1 MEKNMIT
8 PSRGKLSLDGVV
20 IDTKLAVVA
29 EALSYMNTLIQI
41 NLPSSTKIIE
51 SIYLTKKEF
60 VKVIEHPMIKK
71 Y

>member
-1 MEKNMIT
+1 MIT